1 MAFKITHGDHIEA
14 EFRRIAAEQVDQV
27 LAEIDGAGTDLT
39 EAVHSARKRCKRLR
53 GLIRLVRPHFPE
65 YRREN
70 AAIRDAAAT
79 LSATRDADVIFVTL
93 HKMLARM
100 GGDARD
106 VFAPV
111 ADRLRAHQD
120 TGAEEPVDTKLKGFR
135 DDMAALGRRAGGW
148 RLQAKGFR
156 AVAPGLLDTYTQMRD
171 AMGEA
176 RRTRDPED
184 FHEWRKGAKYHWHH
198 LCLVRAS
205 APEILSSARDVAS
218 DLADLLGDH
227 HDLAVLAAAL
237 EGLGDR
243 DGLPAL
249 DPLSEAIK
257 QRMDELASDAFR
269 LGHQLSA
276 ERPAGFRK
284 RLRAYWKNW
293 VPEEE
298 PA

>member
-1 MAFKITHGDHIEA
+1 MAFKITHRDNIEA
-14 EFRRIAAEQVDQV
+14 EFRRIAVEQVNLV
-27 LAEIDGAGTDLT
+27 LAEIDGAGADLT

-53 GLIRLVRPHFPE
+53 GLIRLVRPHFPD

-70 AAIRDAAAT
+70 ATIRDAAAA
-79 LSATRDADVIFVTL
+79 LSATRDADVLFVTL
-93 HKMLARM
+93 HKILARM

-111 ADRLRAHQD
+111 GDRLRAQSH
-120 TGAEEPVDTKLKGFR
+120 TGADEPVQSKLKDFR
-135 DDMAALGRRAGGW
+135 AEMAALGRRAEVW
-148 RLQAKGFR
+148 RLKAKGFR
-156 AVAPGLLDTYTQMRD
+156 ALAPGMLDTYTQMRD

-176 RRTRDPED
+176 RRTGDPED

-218 DLADLLGDH
+218 DLAELLGDH
-227 HDLAVLAAAL
+227 HDLSVLAAAL
-237 EGLGDR
+237 NGLEEGEGL
-243 DGLPAL
+243 PTL
-249 DPLSEAIK
+249 DPLAQAIK
-257 QRMDELASDAFR
+257 ERMDELAGDAFR
-269 LGHQLSA
+269 LGHQISA

-293 VPEEE
+293 ALDEE